1 MISKSSLPPRR
12 SFLGIL
18 PASGSPLSRL
28 GLLSPGE
35 LSHLVRRERMRS
47 MRRGIGFCMLLFRR
61 DRPVDATTLERL
73 VRQFQNRL
81 RLTDDLGILDDQL
94 VVLLPDTDQAGA
106 QLVANDLLQIAREF
120 DLNLDCQV
128 VTDDDPGQTNGR
140 PDFDGQPHYRSS
152 PTGQS
157 LLGNTDNG
165 TSMAVATLPE
175 TRRRQ
180 VEIPAGLKC
189 RDLFVRPVPV
199 WKRAIDLLGASAGL
213 VALSPVFLLAAIAI
227 ARESRGG
234 VFFRQLREGKD
245 GKVFWI
251 YKFRTMHDGADL
263 IKDSLRQHSEQDGP
277 AFKMTDDP
285 RVTATGRFLR
295 KSCVD
300 ELPQLIN
307 VIRGD
312 MSLVGPRPLPVNES
326 QACEDWQ
333 RDRLEVLPGMTCTW
347 QVEGKRDIPF
357 RDWMRMD
364 LSYMR
369 KQSLLFDVGLL
380 FRTALVALRMKGS
393 V

>member
-1 MISKSSLPPRR
+1 
-12 SFLGIL
+12 
-18 PASGSPLSRL
+18 
-28 GLLSPGE
+28 
-35 LSHLVRRERMRS
+35 
-47 MRRGIGFCMLLFRR
+47 
-61 DRPVDATTLERL
+61 
-73 VRQFQNRL
+73 
-81 RLTDDLGILDDQL
+81 
-94 VVLLPDTDQAGA
+94 
-106 QLVANDLLQIAREF
+106 
-120 DLNLDCQV
+120 
-128 VTDDDPGQTNGR
+128 
-140 PDFDGQPHYRSS
+140 
-152 PTGQS
+152 
-157 LLGNTDNG
+157 
-165 TSMAVATLPE
+165 MAVATLPE